1 MKKLISVALLGALYN
16 TAQAAPSAPV
26 AISQT
31 KYFESCAS
39 GQTVGGIQDARTSR
53 IAVIPIYI
61 SYDPVDSNTYYSMKQ
76 NSGGT
81 FDVFYTVKSATGL
94 IPYPTATKELA
105 LKYGQFQSDSVEE
118 CKPVEIVIPETLPP
132 QFAWIEDGYE
142 ACPNGY
148 TVGGKENGLTER
160 HGSVEVWNTYDYY
173 IGEIDYFKSAG
184 SGEFSQFSYSDLIGY
199 EAPKWNVG
207 KSIID
212 KFGVWDKDSNQE
224 CIKTRTFAIKQES
237 KSENCPMNQI
247 GLISYLRDY
256 KLWSDGVIEPLGDW
270 KVTSNTCETIIVTP
284 PVITPPI
291 VIPVDP
297 PVVTPPIVVPV
308 EPPVIVPPVVIP
320 DEPAEPAFTLI
331 KEYQTSWGICQEGQT
346 GVKTY
351 QELWTYELYADGKK
365 KNLRYVNKEL
375 TSNSCKN
382 IADEVIGKKDG
393 QINESCPIGQSG
405 TIVISG
411 QYITYG
417 LSGTKFVESSRQNN
431 CASIKEDL
439 KTEFKKE
446 NCPNGSN
453 GYITYMRYKTIKAD
467 GTESYSNDGTYDVF
481 ENHCESLS
489 DEDISNNIALSK
501 AKGILANQTI
511 KASDTAQIKTMIA
524 YIKAATGDVNTYKL
538 NVIIDN
544 LNYDS
549 KLLTELAN
557 IWILKTGGIVHV
569 AGLPQGANA
578 FIGIG
583 NISTENAQQTMIKSV
598 KFNQDK
604 GSIDIEYS
612 QKPKGLISPR
622 SLTASVTLFDYNTS
636 ASLANR
642 IR

>member
-160 HGSVEVWNTYDYY
+160 HGTVEVWNTYDYY
-173 IGEIDYFKSAG
+173 VGEIDYFKSAA

-284 PVITPPI
+284 PVITPP
-291 VIPVDP
+291 
-297 PVVTPPIVVPV
+297 VVPV
-308 EPPVIVPPVVIP
+308 EPPVVVVPPVVTP
-320 DEPAEPAFTLI
+320 DEPPIVLPPVIPEEPAFTLI
-331 KEYQTSWGICQEGQT
+331 EEYQTSYGICQEAQT

-351 QELWTYELYADGKK
+351 KELWTYELYKDGTK
-365 KNLRYVNKEL
+365 KNLKYVSKDLASDTCKEI
-375 TSNSCKN
+375 K
-382 IADEVIGKKDG
+382 DEIIQRKDG

-411 QYITYG
+411 QYITYS
-417 LSGTKFVESSRQNN
+417 LSGTIFEESNRQNN
-431 CASIKEDL
+431 CVPIKENL
-439 KTEFKKE
+439 EPEFKNE
-446 NCPNGSN
+446 NCPNGNN
-453 GYITYMRYKTIKAD
+453 GYITLVRYKTTRSD
-467 GTESYSNDGTYDVF
+467 GKESYPNNGAYDVF

-489 DEDISNNIALSK
+489 DEDIANSVAQTK
-501 AKGILANQTI
+501 AKGILANQSI
-511 KASDTAQIKTMIA
+511 KSSDASQIKTMIA

-569 AGLPQGANA
+569 AGLPQGPNA

-583 NISTENAQQTMIKSV
+583 NISTENAQQTMLKSV